1 MDNNH
6 NNDNNDNTINN
17 SISETK
23 LNENNLDGTNLD
35 KTNQDETKLESNQHV
50 FINFVNNRTKMLCD
64 LYVKH
69 FRMEGYGILYIGSKN
84 NDNNVNVAFIK
95 WQEVY
100 LDIQKQILERK
111 KVNNDNIIYFV
122 IFDNKNKETILEIDI
137 RDFI

>member
-1 MDNNH
+1 MDC
-6 NNDNNDNTINN
+6 NDNNDNNN
-17 SISETK
+17 KTNSSISEIE
-23 LNENNLDGTNLD
+23 LDENNLD
-35 KTNQDETKLESNQHV
+35 KTKLESNQHV

-69 FRMEGYGILYIGSKN
+69 FRIEGFGILYIGSKN

-95 WQEVY
+95 WDAVY

-122 IFDNKNKETILEIDI
+122 VFDNKNKDTIVEIDI

>member
-1 MDNNH
+1 MD
-6 NNDNNDNTINN
+6 NNDNNDNTANA
-17 SISETK
+17 SMSETK
-23 LNENNLDGTNLD
+23 L
-35 KTNQDETKLESNQHV
+35 DETKVNETNANETNLHKTKQESNQHV

-69 FRMEGYGILYIGSKN
+69 FKLEGFGILYIGSKN

-95 WQEVY
+95 WEEVY

-111 KVNNDNIIYFV
+111 KVNNNNIIYFV
-122 IFDNKNKETILEIDI
+122 IFDNKNKDTIVEIDI